1 MDEILTKEFMIRYLC
16 DLSYY
21 KRLNKCAR
29 LREGR
34 YRAEEEELRPL
45 ILKRQSIIKQAI
57 NKVKKE
63 NYRQILT
70 MRYIYGFKWCK
81 IVKTLFKNETDFEIQ
96 KDYKYR
102 DKAFYWH
109 RQALKALRKT
119 NREEYTAI
127 QILKKIKK
135 ICNKYTTCQHSQ
147 DDKVIINTILALIW
161 I

>member
-16 DLSYY
+16 DLRYY

-34 YRAEEEELRPL
+34 DRAEEEELRPL

-109 RQALKALRKT
+109 RQALKALKNT
-119 NREEYTAI
+119 NKEEQNAI
-127 QILKKIKK
+127 KILKQIRRLCKTFTGM
-135 ICNKYTTCQHSQ
+135 NKTENEFITS
-147 DDKVIINTILALIW
+147 ILALVDN
-161 I
+161 

>member
-16 DLSYY
+16 DLRYY

-34 YRAEEEELRPL
+34 DRAEEQELRPL

-81 IVKTLFKNETDFEIQ
+81 IVKILFKNETDFEIQ

-102 DKAFYWH
+102 DKTFYWH
-109 RQALKALRKT
+109 RQALKALKNT
-119 NREEYTAI
+119 NKEEQNAI
-127 QILKKIKK
+127 KILKRIRLLCKTFTGM
-135 ICNKYTTCQHSQ
+135 NKTENEFITS
-147 DDKVIINTILALIW
+147 ILALVDN
-161 I
+161 